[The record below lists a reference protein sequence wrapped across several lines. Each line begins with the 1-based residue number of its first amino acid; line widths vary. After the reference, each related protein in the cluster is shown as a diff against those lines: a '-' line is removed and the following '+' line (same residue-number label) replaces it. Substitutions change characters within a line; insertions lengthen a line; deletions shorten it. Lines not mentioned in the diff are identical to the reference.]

1 MEIVCD
7 ECRDWPLPK
16 RNVFVSYN
24 RGLKTRREYKKR
36 KARLAGAASS
46 DQSVYDTDTDV
57 PLDEPS
63 VPVQNVHLESVGS
76 QQCLVSQ
83 ECVVSEAPS
92 TEVAQSDVLLL
103 SSGDG
108 LEKLASSLFSK
119 FSNFQSERTP
129 PPPVQSHS
137 VVGSVIQPSV
147 IQPSVADTDFV
158 GVSAPPQGVYLT
170 NPVQPV
176 FRLPTAPV
184 SGETPLHR
192 LVASDRRIQELEQVV
207 AATRQTISALC
218 DGGIRPPQSLL
229 DSASSLSRD
238 LEDAR

>member
-1 MEIVCD
+1 MPSFDFDNHTLCTKCRNQVCDLEIVCD
-7 ECRDWPLPK
+7 ECRDWPLQK

-24 RGLKTRREYKKR
+24 RGLKARREYKKR

-108 LEKLASSLFSK
+108 LEKLASSLFFFFFFFLSFVI
-119 FSNFQSERTP
+119 FSLKGGAP
-129 PPPVQSHS
+129 PPPSTES
-137 VVGSVIQPSV
+137 FSCG
-147 IQPSVADTDFV
+147 
-158 GVSAPPQGVYLT
+158 
-170 NPVQPV
+170 
-176 FRLPTAPV
+176 
-184 SGETPLHR
+184 
-192 LVASDRRIQELEQVV
+192 
-207 AATRQTISALC
+207 
-218 DGGIRPPQSLL
+218 
-229 DSASSLSRD
+229 
-238 LEDAR
+238 

>member
-1 MEIVCD
+1 M
-7 ECRDWPLPK
+7 
-16 RNVFVSYN
+16 
-24 RGLKTRREYKKR
+24 
-36 KARLAGAASS
+36 
-46 DQSVYDTDTDV
+46 

-63 VPVQNVHLESVGS
+63 VPVQNVHFESVGS

-108 LEKLASSLFSK
+108 LETLASSLFFSK
-119 FSNFQSERTP
+119 FSDFQSERGC

-137 VVGSVIQPSV
+137 VVGSV

-158 GVSAPPQGVYLT
+158 GVSAPPQGVYLS

-192 LVASDRRIQELEQVV
+192 LVASDRRIQELERIV

-218 DGGIRPPQSLL
+218 DGGDTSPSIAP
-229 DSASSLSRD
+229 
-238 LEDAR
+238 